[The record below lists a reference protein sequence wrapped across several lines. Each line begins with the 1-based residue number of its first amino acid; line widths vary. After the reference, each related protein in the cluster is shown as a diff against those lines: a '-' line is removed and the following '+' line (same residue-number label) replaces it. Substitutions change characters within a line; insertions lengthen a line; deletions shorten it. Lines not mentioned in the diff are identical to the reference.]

1 MSGTTARRRI
11 LRVPVSGIA
20 AHRADLHAA
29 GLFTPDGTLLALRED
44 VGRHNAVDKLAGW
57 ALRSGLLPLAGHIL
71 LVSGR
76 ASFELAQKA
85 VMMGVPVLAAVSAPS
100 SLAASL
106 AGESGL
112 TLVGFLRGTT
122 MNVYAGAERIIT
134 AVPAEAGA

>member
-1 MSGTTARRRI
+1 M
-11 LRVPVSGIA
+11 
-20 AHRADLHAA
+20 
-29 GLFTPDGTLLALRED
+29 
-44 VGRHNAVDKLAGW
+44 
-57 ALRSGLLPLAGHIL
+57 L

-85 VMMGVPVLAAVSAPS
+85 IMIGVPVLAAVSAPS

-122 MNVYAGAERIIT
+122 MNVYAGEHRVVTEDARV
-134 AVPAEAGA
+134 AAPG